1 MYGNEWVILR
11 PNSLGSSNKEPP
23 ISKNKERDAIL
34 QTTIPFEGEKTFC
47 PGLESPTVTAG
58 GHLPS
63 RPCLRRH
70 LVEVSALLAVAMMD
84 LAAWWPQRVP
94 PCVAKTKTDHALSS
108 RIACHM

>member
-1 MYGNEWVILR
+1 MYVNKLVILHLHILC
-11 PNSLGSSNKEPP
+11 SLNKQAP
-23 ISKNKERDAIL
+23 ISTDKERYPTS
-34 QTTIPFEGEKTFC
+34 QTTIPSEGEKIFC

-94 PCVAKTKTDHALSS
+94 PCVAKKKTDHALSS